1 MKIFKRAVSIFLALA
16 LLFALTAC
24 GNDGSGAALS
34 YPIESQPECLDPQ
47 IAQGAEAKT
56 VVLNCFEGLVRK
68 DSEGKFSPAAAKP
81 GKFSTSVVVISA
93 PPNCEPSNTRG
104 CRFARAA

>member
-1 MKIFKRAVSIFLALA
+1 MKIFKRAVSIILALA

-56 VVLNCFEGLVRK
+56 VVLNCFEGLARK
-68 DSEGKFSPAAAKP
+68 DSEGKFSPARRRAGAM
-81 GKFSTSVVVISA
+81 TA
-93 PPNCEPSNTRG
+93 PLSLILLS
-104 CRFARAA
+104 FARTPAGS